1 MFVAFGIP
9 NLDLAVARACYG
21 VGTMTRTS
29 AGRSIVTSVATSI
42 LLLTAVV
49 VSGLAQDASEDH
61 AAVGR
66 WTVESEVG
74 GSVWAFQPSGA
85 LIITGPGDILS
96 EGSWTPAAGEDELD
110 ATVDVE
116 ITGQEL
122 QVLAQ
127 VAPDATAIALYIT
140 ATEAERPDDWYPWP
154 DESRLVG
161 QRFGMMVEETPQPTE
176 TPVDCLR
183 PRWVEGEVDWDRCDG
198 ATSAP

>member
-1 MFVAFGIP
+1 
-9 NLDLAVARACYG
+9 
-21 VGTMTRTS
+21 MTRTS
-29 AGRSIVTSVATSI
+29 AVRSVASSVATSI
-42 LLLTAVV
+42 LLLAAVV
-49 VSGLAQDASEDH
+49 ASGLAQDVNEDH

-116 ITGQEL
+116 VTGQEL

-127 VAPDATAIALYIT
+127 VAPDGTAIALYIT
-140 ATEAERPDDWYPWP
+140 ASEAQRPDDWYPWP
-154 DESRLVG
+154 AESRIVG
-161 QRFGMMVEETPQPTE
+161 QRFGMMGGETPEPSE
-176 TPVDCLR
+176 PPIDCLR
-183 PRWVEGEVDWDRCDG
+183 PEWVEGEVDWDRCDG
-198 ATSAP
+198 VAPAA